1 MGLMG
6 LMAPHFLQFMKT
18 RTLTQ
23 FAPDIRVRG
32 RSAAPA
38 NDAQEPRLNL
48 NVDLP
53 LNEDIADFGDVF
65 ARGAIHTIS
74 FDVDGDTALATLAEV
89 YAYRVVRAYR
99 FRDEEKLKWS
109 RLVLRFARDVF
120 VIVRNW
126 GAAHIYAGTAEK
138 AEALLA
144 ELTTVLGDVPKPA
157 EPAFYMLRREDGDIT
172 AEAITNMPDALSDEF
187 VRLAYG
193 DDAAAWVDSFTKRTR
208 SRTGGL
214 TILEGPPGTG
224 KTSLVS
230 ELIRRLRETHL
241 FYVLPVCNDGSLT
254 SPDWVSFWQGQNR
267 VHSDRT
273 KVVVMEDAE
282 RILLGREPSE
292 RDAVASVL
300 NIADGLL
307 GRMLKLHLLCSVNA
321 RLDALDPAIQRPG
334 RLMNYRRF
342 APMPRDRAVSLAAL
356 QGAAFSPAADVEEF
370 TLAQVLQPSPV
381 EPKTERRSIG
391 FAAK

>member
-1 MGLMG
+1 V
-6 LMAPHFLQFMKT
+6 
-18 RTLTQ
+18 
-23 FAPDIRVRG
+23 DI
-32 RSAAPA
+32 
-38 NDAQEPRLNL
+38 
-48 NVDLP
+48 P

-65 ARGAIHTIS
+65 LRGTIHTIS
-74 FDVDGDTALATLAEV
+74 FDVDSDTALATLAEV

-120 VIVRNW
+120 LIVRNW
-126 GAAHIYAGTAEK
+126 GGAHIYAGTAEK

-144 ELTTVLGDVPKPA
+144 ELTAVLGDAPKP
-157 EPAFYMLRREDGDIT
+157 EDPAFYMLRRDGSDIS
-172 AEAITNMPDALSDEF
+172 ADAISNVPDALCDEF
-187 VRLAYG
+187 IRLAYG
-193 DDAAAWVDSFTKRTR
+193 DDAAAWMDTFTQRTR

-230 ELIRRLRETHL
+230 EMIRRLRETHM

-254 SPDWVSFWQGQNR
+254 SPDWVSFWQAQNR
-267 VHSDRT
+267 IHSERT

-282 RILLGREPSE
+282 RILLGRNSSE

-342 APMPRDRAVSLAAL
+342 EPMPRNRAVALASL
-356 QGAAFSPAADVEEF
+356 QGVAFSPEADVEEF

-381 EPKTERRSIG
+381 ETKQEQRSIG
-391 FAAK
+391 CDLSPPQLKQIVAQSPSGRVRHDLATSRFGLRL

>member
-1 MGLMG
+1 
-6 LMAPHFLQFMKT
+6 MKT
-18 RTLTQ
+18 RTLSQ
-23 FAPDIRVRG
+23 FAPDLRG
-32 RSAAPA
+32 RGRAAAAA
-38 NDAQEPRLNL
+38 NDVQTPVLHVNA
-48 NVDLP
+48 DLP

-65 ARGAIHTIS
+65 AQRAIHSVS

-99 FRDEEKLKWS
+99 FADEGRLKWH

-126 GAAHIYAGTAEK
+126 GTAHIYAGSAEK
-138 AEALLA
+138 VEALHA
-144 ELTTVLGDVPKPA
+144 ELAAVLGDVPKPE
-157 EPAFYMLRREDGDIT
+157 EPAFYMLRRDDGDIT
-172 AEAITNMPDALSDEF
+172 AEAITNVPDALSDEF
-187 VRLAYG
+187 IRLAYG
-193 DDAAAWVDSFTKRTR
+193 EDAGGWVDAFTQRTR

-241 FYVLPVCNDGSLT
+241 FYVLPVCNDGTLT

-282 RILLGREPSE
+282 RILLGRNGAEN
-292 RDAVASVL
+292 DAVASVL

-321 RLDALDPAIQRPG
+321 RLESLDPAIQRPG

-342 APMPRDRAVSLAAL
+342 APMPRDRAVALAKL
-356 QGAAFSPAADVEEF
+356 QGSAFSPADDVQEF

-381 EPKTERRSIG
+381 EPRTERRSIG

>member
-1 MGLMG
+1 
-6 LMAPHFLQFMKT
+6 MKT
-18 RTLTQ
+18 RNLTQ

-32 RSAAPA
+32 RSAVPA
-38 NDAQEPRLNL
+38 NDAQAPQLHV

-53 LNEDIADFGDVF
+53 INEDIADFGDVF
-65 ARGAIHTIS
+65 ARGPIHSIS
-74 FDVDGDTALATLAEV
+74 FDIDADTALATLAEV

-99 FRDEEKLKWS
+99 FRDEAALKWS
-109 RLVLRFARDVF
+109 RLVLRFAHDVF
-120 VIVRNW
+120 VVVRNW
-126 GAAHIYAGTAEK
+126 GTALIYAGTAEK

-144 ELTTVLGDVPKPA
+144 ELTAVLGDVPKPA
-157 EPAFYMLRREDGDIT
+157 EPAFYMLRRDGSEIT
-172 AEAITNMPDALSDEF
+172 ADAVRNVPAALSDEF

-193 DDAAAWVDSFTKRTR
+193 DDALGWMDSFSRRTME
-208 SRTGGL
+208 RTGGL

-230 ELIRRLRETHL
+230 ELIRRLHATHM
-241 FYVLPVCNDGSLT
+241 FYVLPVSSDGTLT

-267 VHSDRT
+267 QHADRV
-273 KVVVMEDAE
+273 KVVVLEDAE
-282 RILLGREPSE
+282 RILLGRNSTD

-334 RLMNYRRF
+334 RLMNYRQF
-342 APMPRDRAVSLAAL
+342 APIPRDRAESLAAL
-356 QGAAFSPAADVEEF
+356 QSVAFSPTADVGEF

-381 EPKTERRSIG
+381 ETKTERRSIG

>member
-1 MGLMG
+1 
-6 LMAPHFLQFMKT
+6 MKT

-23 FAPDIRVRG
+23 FAPDMRGRG
-32 RSAAPA
+32 RSAVSA
-38 NDAQEPRLNL
+38 NDVQSPQIRL
-48 NVDLP
+48 NVDFP
-53 LNEDIADFGDVF
+53 INEDIADFGDVF

-74 FDVDGDTALATLAEV
+74 FDVDSETALATLAEV
-89 YAYRVVRAYR
+89 YSYRVVRAYR

-109 RLVLRFARDVF
+109 RLVLRFAHDVF
-120 VIVRNW
+120 VVVRNW
-126 GAAHIYAGTAEK
+126 GGAHIYAGSADK

-144 ELTTVLGDVPKPA
+144 ELTAVLGDVPKPE
-157 EPAFYMLRREDGDIT
+157 EPSFYMLRRDGEDIM
-172 AEAITNMPDALSDEF
+172 AEAITNVPDALSDEF

-193 DDAAAWVDSFTKRTR
+193 DDTTAWVDAFAQRTR

-230 ELIRRLRETHL
+230 ELIRQLRETHL

-267 VHSDRT
+267 IHSDRT

-282 RILLGREPSE
+282 RILLGRSSSE

-342 APMPRDRAVSLAAL
+342 APMSRDRAVALAAL

-370 TLAQVLQPSPV
+370 TLAEVLQPSPV
-381 EPKTERRSIG
+381 EIKSPRRGIG
-391 FAAK
+391 FAAN